1 MMKKNNRI
9 VAVGSLARDSIET
22 PFGKVENTVG
32 GSSVYF
38 SLAASFFAPVAV
50 IGVVG
55 DDFPESFIKKLSK
68 RGIDV
73 SGIERAKG
81 KTFLWKG
88 RYSWDLNTAET
99 LDTQLNVFQNFSPK
113 IPAPLLTSKFLFLA
127 NIDPVLQ
134 MKVLNKM
141 KKNNRC
147 FTGGDT
153 MNFWIESKKQSLAR
167 LVSKLDALMINEAEI
182 RQFTSQNNIIKAAKS
197 ILAKGVDIVVVKKGE
212 YGVSCFT
219 RNNMFFLPAFPLED
233 AVDPTGAGDSFAG
246 GFMGYIA
253 KTGNL
258 TWQSVK
264 KAVAYGTVM
273 SSFTVSGFGVK
284 RLLSLRPSE
293 LKKRYDDFVKMV
305 HFEKEEGICS

>member
-1 MMKKNNRI
+1 MKNRI
-9 VAVGSLARDSIET
+9 VAVGSVAKDSIET

-50 IGVVG
+50 IGVIG
-55 DDFPESFIKKLSK
+55 GDFPAGFLKKLSK
-68 RGIDV
+68 RKIDV
-73 SGIERAKG
+73 SGIEKAEG

-113 IPAPLLTSKFLFLA
+113 IPAPLLSSKFLFLA

-134 MKVLNKM
+134 MKVLNRM
-141 KKNNRC
+141 RKNNGC
-147 FTGGDT
+147 FVAGDT
-153 MNFWIESKKQSLAR
+153 MNYWIENRRKALER
-167 LVSKLDALMINEAEI
+167 IIPKLDALMINEMEI
-182 RQFTSQNNIIKAAKS
+182 REFTAQHNIIKAAKS
-197 ILAKGVDIVVVKKGE
+197 ILSKGVKIVVVKKGE

-219 RNNMFFLPAFPLED
+219 KAGMFFLPAFPLED

-253 KTGNL
+253 KTGSVA
-258 TWQSVK
+258 WQSIR

-284 RLLSLRPSE
+284 RLLSLRPQE
-293 LKKRYDDFVKMV
+293 LKKRYGDFVKMV
-305 HFEKEEGICS
+305 HFEKFKL

>member
-1 MMKKNNRI
+1 MKNRI
-9 VAVGSLARDSIET
+9 VAVGSVAKDSIET

-50 IGVVG
+50 IGVIG
-55 DDFPESFIKKLSK
+55 GDFPAGFLKKLSK
-68 RGIDV
+68 KKIDV
-73 SGIERAKG
+73 SGIEKAEG

-113 IPAPLLTSKFLFLA
+113 IPAPLLSSKFLFLA

-134 MKVLNKM
+134 MKVLNRM
-141 KKNNRC
+141 RKNNGC
-147 FTGGDT
+147 FVAGDT
-153 MNFWIESKKQSLAR
+153 MNYWIENRRKALER
-167 LVSKLDALMINEAEI
+167 IIPKLDALMINEMEI
-182 RQFTSQNNIIKAAKS
+182 REFTSQYNVIKAAKS
-197 ILAKGVDIVVVKKGE
+197 ILSKGVKIVVVKKGE

-219 RNNMFFLPAFPLED
+219 KAGMFFLPAFPLED

-253 KTGNL
+253 KTGSVA
-258 TWQSVK
+258 WQSIR

-284 RLLSLRPSE
+284 RLLSLRPQE
-293 LKKRYDDFVKMV
+293 LKKRYGDFVKMV
-305 HFEKEEGICS
+305 HFEKFKL

>member
-1 MMKKNNRI
+1 MKNRI
-9 VAVGSLARDSIET
+9 VAVGSVAKDSIET

-50 IGVVG
+50 IGVIG
-55 DDFPESFIKKLSK
+55 GDFPAGFLKKLSK
-68 RGIDV
+68 RKIDV
-73 SGIERAKG
+73 SGIEKAEG

-113 IPAPLLTSKFLFLA
+113 IPAPLLSSKFLFLA

-134 MKVLNKM
+134 MKVLNRM
-141 KKNNRC
+141 RKNNGC
-147 FTGGDT
+147 FVAGDT
-153 MNFWIESKKQSLAR
+153 MNYWIENRRKALER
-167 LVSKLDALMINEAEI
+167 IIPKLDALMINEMEI
-182 RQFTSQNNIIKAAKS
+182 REFTSQYNVIKAAKS
-197 ILAKGVDIVVVKKGE
+197 ILSKGVKIVVVKKGE

-219 RNNMFFLPAFPLED
+219 KAGMFFLPAFPLED

-253 KTGNL
+253 KTGSVA
-258 TWQSVK
+258 WQSIR

-284 RLLSLRPSE
+284 RLLSLRPQE
-293 LKKRYDDFVKMV
+293 LKKRYGDFVKMV
-305 HFEKEEGICS
+305 HFEKFKL

>member
-1 MMKKNNRI
+1 MRKEQERL
-9 VAVGSLARDSIET
+9 VVVGSVAKDSIET
-22 PFGKVENTVG
+22 PFGKVENAVG
-32 GSSVYF
+32 GSSIYF
-38 SLAASFFAPVAV
+38 SLAASFFTPVAV

-88 RYSWDLNTAET
+88 KYSWDLNTAET

-113 IPAPLLTSKFLFLA
+113 IPGQFLASRFLFLA

-147 FTGGDT
+147 FAGGDT
-153 MNFWIESKKQSLAR
+153 MNFWIESKKKSLTR

-182 RQFTSQNNIIKAAKS
+182 RQFTSRHNIIKAAKS
-197 ILAKGVDIVVVKKGE
+197 ILAKGVKIVVVKKGE

-219 RNNMFFLPAFPLED
+219 KNNMFFLPAFPLED

-258 TWQSVK
+258 AWQNVRR
-264 KAVAYGTVM
+264 AIAYGTVM
-273 SSFTVSGFGVK
+273 SSFTVSGFGVS
-284 RLLSLRPSE
+284 RLLSLKQTE
-293 LKKRYDDFVKMV
+293 LRKRYGNFVKMV
-305 HFEKEEGICS
+305 HFEKFKL

>member
-1 MMKKNNRI
+1 MRKEQGLI
-9 VAVGSLARDSIET
+9 VAVGSVAKDSIET
-22 PFGKVENTVG
+22 PFGKVENVVG

-38 SLAASFFAPVAV
+38 SLAASFFVPVAV

-99 LDTQLNVFQNFSPK
+99 LDTQLNVFQNFSPE
-113 IPAPLLTSKFLFLA
+113 IPGQFLASRFLFLA
-127 NIDPVLQ
+127 NIDPVIQ

-141 KKNNRC
+141 KKNNKC
-147 FTGGDT
+147 FVGGDT
-153 MNFWIESKKQSLAR
+153 MNYWIENKRKSLLR
-167 LVSKLDALMINEAEI
+167 VVSKLDALMINEAEI
-182 RQFTSQNNIIKAAKS
+182 REFTSQHNIIKAAKS
-197 ILAKGVDIVVVKKGE
+197 IIAKGVKIVVVKKGE

-219 RNNMFFLPAFPLED
+219 RNSMFFLPAFPLED

-258 TWQSVK
+258 AWQSVRR
-264 KAVAYGTVM
+264 AIAYGTVM
-273 SSFTVSGFGVK
+273 SSFTVSGFGVN
-284 RLLSLRPSE
+284 RLLSLKQQEIR
-293 LKKRYDDFVKMV
+293 KRYRNFVKMV
-305 HFEKEEGICS
+305 HFEEFKL